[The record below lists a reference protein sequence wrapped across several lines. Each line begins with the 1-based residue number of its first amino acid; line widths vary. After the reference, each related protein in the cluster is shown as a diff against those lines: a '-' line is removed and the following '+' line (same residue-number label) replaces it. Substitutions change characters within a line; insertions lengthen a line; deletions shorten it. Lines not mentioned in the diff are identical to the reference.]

1 MTRGRRA
8 LTLTVAL
15 LLLALGTGCAK
26 APDAPVIT
34 PKIAPPL
41 IADAGVL
48 RVGVD
53 TSYPPFAGE
62 DKGRQAGI
70 DVDVAS
76 ALADRFGLTLELVE
90 ISPAEAAQAL
100 ADREID
106 LAIAGISITDAVGTD
121 AVFAGSYL
129 VNGSALFSLT
139 VGGSSEPTGAPAFD
153 PASLGRARVGC
164 QKESAAYWAIESLY
178 GEGYAIGYSTLR
190 EAFEALRDG
199 DVDVVAC
206 DAIVGAYLA
215 RDFPGA
221 VFVEQF
227 GPAAPV
233 GVVVASDA
241 QELEAE
247 VRAALDALAV
257 DGVLNAIRSK
267 WVGELPVL
275 EATASTASQ

>member
-1 MTRGRRA
+1 MVLGRRA
-8 LTLTVAL
+8 LALVAAL
-15 LLLALGTGCAK
+15 LLAGLGAGCAK
-26 APDAPVIT
+26 APEVPVLT

-41 IADAGVL
+41 VADAGVL

-70 DVDVAS
+70 DVDVAA
-76 ALADRFGLTLELVE
+76 ALADRFGLRLELVE
-90 ISPAEAAQAL
+90 ISPTEAAPAL

-121 AVFAGSYL
+121 VVFAGSYL
-129 VNGSALFSLT
+129 VNGAALFSLT
-139 VGGSSEPTGAPAFD
+139 VDGSAEPTGAPAFD
-153 PASLGRARVGC
+153 PASLGNARVGC
-164 QKESAAYWAIESLY
+164 QKESAAFWALESLY
-178 GEGYAIGYSTLR
+178 GEGFAVGYTTLR
-190 EAFEALRDG
+190 EALEALRDG
-199 DVDVVAC
+199 EVDVVAC

-215 RDFPGA
+215 RDFSGV

-241 QELEAE
+241 QELEVK
-247 VRAALDALAV
+247 VREALDALSV
-257 DGVLNAIRSK
+257 DGVLDAIRSK

-275 EATASTASQ
+275 EATASE

>member
-1 MTRGRRA
+1 
-8 LTLTVAL
+8 LSVAL
-15 LLLALGTGCAK
+15 LVLALGAGCAK
-26 APDAPVIT
+26 APEEPVLT

-62 DKGRQAGI
+62 DAGRMAGI

-76 ALADRFGLTLELVE
+76 ALADRFGLKLELVE
-90 ISPAEAAQAL
+90 ITPAEAAPAL
-100 ADREID
+100 ADQEID
-106 LAIAGISITDAVGTD
+106 LAIAGITITDAVGTD

-129 VNGSALFSLT
+129 VNGAALFSLT

-153 PASLGRARVGC
+153 PATLGKARVGA
-164 QKESAAYWAIESLY
+164 QKESAAYWSLESLY
-178 GEGYAIGYSTLR
+178 GEGYAIGYATLR
-190 EAFEALRDG
+190 EAFEGLRDG
-199 DVDVVAC
+199 AVDVVAC

-215 RDFPGA
+215 RDFPGV

-241 QELEAE
+241 QELEAQ
-247 VRAALDALAV
+247 VREALDALSV
-257 DGVLNAIRSK
+257 DGVLDAIRSK

-275 EATASTASQ
+275 ETAVSQ

>member
-1 MTRGRRA
+1 MTHGRRA
-8 LTLTVAL
+8 LAMTIAL
-15 LLLALGTGCAK
+15 LLVLGTGCAT
-26 APDAPVIT
+26 APDEPVVT
-34 PKIAPPL
+34 PMIAPPL
-41 IADAGVL
+41 IADAGVI

-76 ALADRFGLTLELVE
+76 ALADRFGLKLEIVE
-90 ISPAEAAQAL
+90 ISPAEAAPAL

-121 AVFAGSYL
+121 VVFAGSYL

-139 VGGSSEPTGAPAFD
+139 VGGSAEPTGTPAFD
-153 PASLGRARVGC
+153 PASLGKARVGC
-164 QKESAAYWAIESLY
+164 QKESAAFWSLESLY
-178 GEGYAIGYSTLR
+178 GEGSAVGYTTLR

-199 DVDVVAC
+199 EVDVVAC

-215 RDFPGA
+215 RDFPGV

-241 QELEAE
+241 QELEVK
-247 VRAALDALAV
+247 VREALDALSV
-257 DGVLNAIRSK
+257 EGVLDAIRSK
-267 WVGELPVL
+267 WVGGLPAL
-275 EATASTASQ
+275 EATASQ

>member
-1 MTRGRRA
+1 MIRRRRA
-8 LTLTVAL
+8 LALVVGL
-15 LLLALGTGCAK
+15 LLLALGTACTE
-26 APDAPVIT
+26 APVEPVPT

-48 RVGVD
+48 RVGID

-62 DKGRQAGI
+62 DNGRQAGI

-90 ISPAEAAQAL
+90 ISPAEAAAAL

-106 LAIAGISITDAVGTD
+106 LALAGISITDAVGTD

-129 VNGSALFSLT
+129 VNGPALFSLT
-139 VGGSSEPTGAPAFD
+139 ASGSSEPTGAPAFD
-153 PASLGRARVGC
+153 PASLGKARVGC
-164 QKESAAYWAIESLY
+164 QKESAAYWGIESQY
-178 GEGYAIGYSTLR
+178 GEGYAVGYSTLR

-199 DVDVVAC
+199 EVDVVAC

-215 RDFPGA
+215 RDFPGV
-221 VFVEQF
+221 VFVGQF

-241 QELEAE
+241 QELETT
-247 VRAALDALAV
+247 VREALDALSV
-257 DGVLNAIRSK
+257 DGVLDAIRSK

-275 EATASTASQ
+275 EATTSE

>member
-1 MTRGRRA
+1 MIHSRRA
-8 LTLTVAL
+8 LALVVSL
-15 LLLALGTGCAK
+15 LLVGFGTGCTK
-26 APDAPVIT
+26 TPDVPALT

-53 TSYPPFAGE
+53 TTYPPFAGE
-62 DKGRQAGI
+62 DKGHRVGI

-76 ALADRFGLTLELVE
+76 ALADRFGLKIELVE

-100 ADREID
+100 ADREVD

-129 VNGSALFSLT
+129 VDGPALFSLT

-164 QKESAAYWAIESLY
+164 QKESAAYWGIEFQY
-178 GEGYAIGYSTLR
+178 GEGYAVGYSTLR
-190 EAFEALRDG
+190 EAFQALSDG
-199 DVDVVAC
+199 EVDVVAC
-206 DAIVGAYLA
+206 DAVVGAYLA
-215 RDFPGA
+215 RDFPGV
-221 VFVEQF
+221 VFVEQY

-241 QELEAE
+241 QELETK
-247 VRAALDALAV
+247 VREALDALSG
-257 DGVLNAIRSK
+257 DGVLDAIRNK
-267 WVGELPVL
+267 WVGDLPVL
-275 EATASTASQ
+275 EAALAP